1 MEAKIKPTETGIQI
15 DVTELEGK
23 NEQLLDAFQECSEG
37 RCACPTNEYQKVQKL
52 DILGTDDTIRLSIT
66 AKPDEQIDTA
76 EIEKCLEYTKKRVT
90 E

>member
-52 DILGTDDTIRLSIT
+52 DILGTDDMIRLSIT